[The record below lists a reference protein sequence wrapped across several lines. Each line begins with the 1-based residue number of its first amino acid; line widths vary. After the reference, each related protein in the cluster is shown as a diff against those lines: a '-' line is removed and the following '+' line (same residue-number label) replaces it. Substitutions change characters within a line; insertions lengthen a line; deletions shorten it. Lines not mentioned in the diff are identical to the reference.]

1 MVSRTLKTVFS
12 KAQRKKGVESA
23 QAHRLKTIH
32 EMLESILRYVALI
45 LVVLT
50 MLANLGVNVTSI
62 LAGLGIMAAIM
73 GLAFQDMLKD
83 VIAGVMFIVEN
94 QFSVGDTVM
103 INDFKGEVISM
114 SLKTTRVQN
123 SKGEIMILANHNIDG
138 LINCSREEE

>member
-1 MVSRTLKTVFS
+1 
-12 KAQRKKGVESA
+12 
-23 QAHRLKTIH
+23 
-32 EMLESILRYVALI
+32 MLESILRYVALI

-50 MLANLGVNVTSI
+50 VLANMGVNVTSI